1 MRLSEEQLQR
11 LAAAL
16 VKALISSGRATLKA
30 DQTVVLART
39 IAILRREMEGDQD
52 LDREAEKLLEVHM
65 KQAPPGVDRAK
76 LLQMIKKR
84 LAEEKGVPL

>member
-16 VKALISSGRATLKA
+16 VKVLVTSGRALLKA
-30 DQTVVLART
+30 DQEVVLART
-39 IAILRREMEGDQD
+39 VAILRQELAGDLD
-52 LDREAEKLLEVHM
+52 LDREAQKLLDAHL
-65 KQAPPGVDRAK
+65 KQAPPGVDKAK

-84 LAEEKGVPL
+84 LADEKGIPL